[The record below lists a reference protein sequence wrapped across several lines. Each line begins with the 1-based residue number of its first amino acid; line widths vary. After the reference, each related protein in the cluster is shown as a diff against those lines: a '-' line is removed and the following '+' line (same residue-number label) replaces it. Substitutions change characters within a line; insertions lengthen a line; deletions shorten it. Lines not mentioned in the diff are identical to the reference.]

1 MQRKRSAAL
10 LSFAFAI
17 ALFDELVKKYKEKNE

>member
-1 MQRKRSAAL
+1 MQRKKSGAL